1 MELMENVGQMVC
13 RDQWELKES
22 QDQKEPSGEMEILDC
37 QESVGIPDLKEF
49 KAQEVQMENQD
60 HLGQLEQLDQR
71 EPKENVAKRERLAHQ
86 ETRDWMDLEDLKGGE
101 DSMEIEVFQ
110 VVQEL

>member
-37 QESVGIPDLKEF
+37 QESVGIP
-49 KAQEVQMENQD
+49 
-60 HLGQLEQLDQR
+60 
-71 EPKENVAKRERLAHQ
+71 
-86 ETRDWMDLEDLKGGE
+86 
-101 DSMEIEVFQ
+101 
-110 VVQEL
+110 